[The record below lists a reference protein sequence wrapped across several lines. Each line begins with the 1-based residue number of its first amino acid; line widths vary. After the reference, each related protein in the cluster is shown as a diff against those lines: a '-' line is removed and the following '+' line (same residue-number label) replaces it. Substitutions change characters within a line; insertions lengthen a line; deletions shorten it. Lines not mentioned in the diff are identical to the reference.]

1 MTKFA
6 ISFIGGIAAFNF
18 FPFFPGS
25 IVTLCTVV
33 MFSFLYFYRN
43 EKRKIISII
52 ILFFS
57 GFVYSSARYI
67 DQPPLLLP
75 EHDILITG
83 TIIDVPEMSGEKIR
97 FTLDNVFLEEKQIE
111 GKVRLAVLRSLFNEN
126 RIEDI
131 LAPGF
136 VFRAVVKLKEPH
148 TFQNPGVP
156 SYDLKKDGISAVGF
170 VRYLQFTGK
179 SSGLLLRIHK
189 QRQRLGMI
197 MDNSLSQENAAFH
210 KAIIPGLK
218 KSISVEMRDAF
229 SSTGLA
235 HLLSISG
242 THFGLLAFIVFI
254 IVRTSIKLLPSGAL
268 LRISLYITPTQIAAV
283 LTLPVLL
290 MYAMISGAST
300 PTVRSLIMVVI
311 YMLAIFLGRKN
322 QWLNSLSIAA
332 LIILIWQPSA
342 LFKLSFQ
349 LSFLAV
355 LSIGYLLEQRA
366 KHAAHSAKGI
376 AQKIQTAAGS
386 FPAGQAGQS
395 QGIIERLKAAML
407 ITVAA
412 VFGTAPLA
420 ALYFKQLPLI
430 SPITNLVITPLVCF
444 LVLPLGFFTGL
455 AALVF
460 KMPVMPLSGLTD
472 SLTYFALGLINFFA
486 QIPYSNLHVH
496 DASVFMIGLY
506 YFSLILMIRSS
517 ELKVDRGT
525 EENKNSP
532 SPPLP
537 KGGSKQVPLWQ
548 SRRSDSGGIKGDFI
562 IKRKV
567 QLRFLPFIFVICL
580 YIISP
585 HQSGNKLR
593 VTFLD
598 VGQGDAAVI
607 ELPDGKVMLIDGGIN
622 EPDMGRRV
630 IAPYLWSEGIRKL
643 DYMVLSHPHSDHFGG
658 LDYIVEN
665 FDVGEVWSN
674 GRAVYEVGGFFRK
687 ISDRDIPYKTLSRG
701 DFLERDNYSVHVFH
715 PYDEFYASSARGAV
729 SGQNS
734 DSLVLK
740 IESGDMSVLFT
751 GDIEMEAEDN
761 LVHLSEWIESDIIKV
776 PHHGSSTSSS
786 REFISAVNPEIAVIS
801 AGRNNPFKHP
811 HKETLARYRTEGVRL
826 IRTDIDGAVAI
837 MAEDYNYIVKTYKDS
852 KFKNVEEWR
861 DEMNNLRLLF

>member
-1 MTKFA
+1 
-6 ISFIGGIAAFNF
+6 
-18 FPFFPGS
+18 
-25 IVTLCTVV
+25 
-33 MFSFLYFYRN
+33 
-43 EKRKIISII
+43 
-52 ILFFS
+52 
-57 GFVYSSARYI
+57 
-67 DQPPLLLP
+67 
-75 EHDILITG
+75 
-83 TIIDVPEMSGEKIR
+83 
-97 FTLDNVFLEEKQIE
+97 
-111 GKVRLAVLRSLFNEN
+111 
-126 RIEDI
+126 
-131 LAPGF
+131 
-136 VFRAVVKLKEPH
+136 
-148 TFQNPGVP
+148 
-156 SYDLKKDGISAVGF
+156 
-170 VRYLQFTGK
+170 
-179 SSGLLLRIHK
+179 
-189 QRQRLGMI
+189 
-197 MDNSLSQENAAFH
+197 
-210 KAIIPGLK
+210 
-218 KSISVEMRDAF
+218 
-229 SSTGLA
+229 
-235 HLLSISG
+235 
-242 THFGLLAFIVFI
+242 VFI
-254 IVRTSIKLLPSGAL
+254 IVKTSIKLLPSGAL
-268 LRISLYITPTQIAAV
+268 LRISLYITPTQIAAA

-311 YMLAIFLGRKN
+311 YMLAVFLGRKN

-342 LFKLSFQ
+342 LFELSFQ

-355 LSIGYLLEQRA
+355 FSIGYLLEQRA
-366 KHAAHSAKGI
+366 ERIAHSAKGI
-376 AQKIQTAAGS
+376 TQQIQAAAGN
-386 FPAGQAGQS
+386 FTAGQGQS
-395 QGIIERLKAAML
+395 IIERLKAAIL
-407 ITVAA
+407 ITIAA
-412 VFGTAPLA
+412 VLGTAPLA
-420 ALYFKQLPLI
+420 AAYFKQLPLI

-444 LVLPLGFFTGL
+444 LVLPLGFFTGF

-460 KMPVMPLSGLTD
+460 TMPVMPLSGLTD
-472 SLTYFALGLINFFA
+472 SLTYFAMSLINFFA
-486 QIPYSNLHVH
+486 QIPYLNFHVH
-496 DASVFMIGLY
+496 DASAFMIVLY

-517 ELKVDRGT
+517 K
-525 EENKNSP
+525 NKNPP

-537 KGGSKQVPLWQ
+537 KGGSKQVPLWK
-548 SRRSDSGGIKGDFI
+548 RGIQGDFI
-562 IKRKV
+562 IKKRD
-567 QLRFLPFIFVICL
+567 QLRFLPFILVVCL

-585 HQSGNKLR
+585 HLSDKKLR

-598 VGQGDAAVI
+598 VGQGDAAVV
-607 ELPDGKVMLIDGGIN
+607 ELPDGKIMLIDGGIN

-630 IAPYLWSEGIRKL
+630 IAPYLWSEGKRKL

-674 GRAVYEVGGFFRK
+674 GRAVYEAGGFFRK

-729 SGQNS
+729 SSQNS
-734 DSLVLK
+734 DSLVFK

-826 IRTDIDGAVAI
+826 IRTDIDGAVTI

>member
-1 MTKFA
+1 M
-6 ISFIGGIAAFNF
+6 
-18 FPFFPGS
+18 
-25 IVTLCTVV
+25 
-33 MFSFLYFYRN
+33 
-43 EKRKIISII
+43 
-52 ILFFS
+52 
-57 GFVYSSARYI
+57 
-67 DQPPLLLP
+67 
-75 EHDILITG
+75 
-83 TIIDVPEMSGEKIR
+83 
-97 FTLDNVFLEEKQIE
+97 
-111 GKVRLAVLRSLFNEN
+111 
-126 RIEDI
+126 
-131 LAPGF
+131 
-136 VFRAVVKLKEPH
+136 KLKEPY

-156 SYDLKKDGISAVGF
+156 SYDLKKDGIAAFGF
-170 VRYLQFTGK
+170 IKQMQLYGK
-179 SSGLLLRIHK
+179 SSGLLLRIHE

-197 MDNSLSQENAAFH
+197 MDNSLSEENAAFH

-254 IVRTSIKLLPSGAL
+254 IVKTSIKLLPSGTL
-268 LRISLYITPTQIAAV
+268 LEISLYITPTQIAAA

-311 YMLAIFLGRKN
+311 YMLAVFLGRKN

-342 LFKLSFQ
+342 LFELSFQ

-355 LSIGYLLEQRA
+355 FSIGYLLDQRA
-366 KHAAHSAKGI
+366 ERIAHSAKDI
-376 AQKIQTAAGS
+376 TQQIQAAAGN
-386 FPAGQAGQS
+386 FTAGQGQS
-395 QGIIERLKAAML
+395 IIERLKAAIL
-407 ITVAA
+407 ITIAA
-412 VFGTAPLA
+412 VLGTAPLA
-420 ALYFKQLPLI
+420 AAYFKQLPLI

-444 LVLPLGFFTGL
+444 LVLPLGFFTGF

-472 SLTYFALGLINFFA
+472 ALTYFALSLINLFA
-486 QIPYSNLHVH
+486 QIPYSNFHVH
-496 DASVFMIGLY
+496 DASAFMIVLY
-506 YFSLILMIRSS
+506 YFSLIFILR
-517 ELKVDRGT
+517 
-525 EENKNSP
+525 KNIA
-532 SPPLP
+532 LH
-537 KGGSKQVPLWQ
+537 W
-548 SRRSDSGGIKGDFI
+548 
-562 IKRKV
+562 
-567 QLRFLPFIFVICL
+567 RFLPIIMIVCL

-585 HQSGNKLR
+585 HLSDKKLR

-598 VGQGDAAVI
+598 VGQGDAAVV
-607 ELPDGKVMLIDGGIN
+607 ELPDGKIMLIDGGIN

-630 IAPYLWSEGIRKL
+630 IAPYLWSEGIRNL

-674 GRAVYEVGGFFRK
+674 GRAVYEAGGFFRK
-687 ISDRDIPYKTLSRG
+687 ISDREIPYKILSRG

-715 PYDEFYASSARGAV
+715 PYDEFYAFSTRGAV

-740 IESGDMSVLFT
+740 IESEDMSVLFT

-786 REFISAVNPEIAVIS
+786 REFISAVNPEIAVVS

-811 HKETLARYRTEGVRL
+811 HKETLARYREKGVRL
-826 IRTDIDGAVAI
+826 IRTDIEGAVTI
-837 MAEDYNYIVKTYKDS
+837 TAEDYNYTVKTYEDS
-852 KFKNVEEWR
+852 RFRNVDKWR
-861 DEMNNLRLLF
+861 DEIRNLRLLF